1 MGKSTDKT
9 APMSSKKRSFLSNIQ
24 WKLSC
29 IPLAARL
36 MTLVLVFLIVASSV
50 LVLAS
55 RQLVSSALMQKT
67 DTQLMRQATL
77 VINNIDLLQSEN
89 ASDQKSSSEQSPSLG
104 NQLKEQFFKNS
115 DTASQKRPSPYSTTG
130 NQNLGP
136 TDYFVQIR
144 DNDNNVLSTPLIPIA
159 HDGVESIPT
168 LPQEGKSATFLYGEP
183 TTVAA
188 SVHVSKNV
196 SLTERQAIMAHS
208 PWRVIAAQYVNRAT
222 GMEYVVYIGLSLF
235 DVNDTIQ
242 ALTVYFVW
250 SAVGIVITAG
260 FLALLAVRRSLRPL
274 KKMEQTAEKIAAGDL
289 SQRVERAPLN
299 TEIGSLSNSLNT
311 MLSQI
316 ERSFKKQE
324 DITLQMKRFVSDASH
339 ELRTPL
345 AVIHGSTELYKM
357 QRKSPQADPVESA
370 DMVIDH
376 IDKSSTR
383 MSALVED
390 LLSLA
395 RLDEGRGID
404 LAQTVHMTDI
414 LNDSVEDLHALDPE
428 RTITLGR
435 LSLDMGS
442 IMQSV
447 QPMQGQNDTHSDEQ
461 VTDNTLAF
469 IPGQLPHIDA
479 GGDPVRMRQVM
490 TNIIGNI
497 HRYTPSDSPVEVGA
511 TVVRA
516 SALVRDLENEASTA
530 ETLDK
535 FLKDVKES
543 GTASN
548 TLEYVIIQIR
558 DHGPG
563 VKDEAYTKIFE
574 RFYTADPSRARD
586 KGGTGLGMS
595 IVQSIVKAH
604 HGLICAMKTPGGGL
618 TTTVVVPISQTVL
631 FSSTN
636 PTQERMREKNTA
648 PAIFGRRKKSADA
661 DMATTEIKISLG
673 SNKDTSTK
681 K

>member
-1 MGKSTDKT
+1 MEKSTEKSE
-9 APMSSKKRSFLSNIQ
+9 PMNNSNMGVGAHIK
-24 WKLSC
+24 WRMSC
-29 IPLAARL
+29 IPLASRL
-36 MTLVLVFLIVASSV
+36 MVLVLVFLAVASSV
-50 LVLAS
+50 LVVAS

-89 ASDQKSSSEQSPSLG
+89 AGDQEADSTPNLSLG
-104 NQLKEQFFKNS
+104 NHGLKDNLAGS
-115 DTASQKRPSPYSTTG
+115 DNNDKRPTPYSTTG

-144 DNDNNVLSTPLIPIA
+144 DNDNNILSTPLIPIA
-159 HDGVESIPT
+159 HDGVESVPT
-168 LPQEGKSATFLYGEP
+168 LPKQGKAPDFLYGDP
-183 TTVAA
+183 TTVPAT
-188 SVHVSKNV
+188 VHIAKSV
-196 SLTERQAIMAHS
+196 SLSTRQSIMAHS
-208 PWRVIAAQYVNRAT
+208 PWRVIASQYVNRAT

-235 DVNDTIQ
+235 DVNDTTQ

-250 SAVGIVITAG
+250 SAVAIVITAG

-274 KKMEQTAEKIAAGDL
+274 KKMEQTATKIAAGDL
-289 SQRVERAPLN
+289 SQRVDSAPLN
-299 TEIGSLSNSLNT
+299 TEIGSLSHSLNS

-324 DITLQMKRFVSDASH
+324 EITSQMKRFVSDASH

-357 QRKSPQADPVESA
+357 QRKSPSADPVESA
-370 DMVIDH
+370 DMVIEH

-404 LAQTVHMTDI
+404 LAQTIHITDV
-414 LNDSVEDLHALDPE
+414 LTDSVEDLHALDPQRE
-428 RTITLGR
+428 ITLGR
-435 LSLDMGS
+435 LSMDMGS
-442 IMQSV
+442 IIQSV
-447 QPMQGQNDTHSDEQ
+447 NGTA
-461 VTDNTLAF
+461 TDAADGADSSLAF
-469 IPGQLPHIDA
+469 IPGQIPHIDA

-497 HRYTPSDSPVEVGA
+497 HRYTPSNSPVEVGA
-511 TVVRA
+511 AVVQA
-516 SALVRDLENEASTA
+516 SVNARDLENQPSTA
-530 ETLDK
+530 ETLDT
-535 FLKDVKES
+535 FLRDVHES
-543 GTASN
+543 SGSQE

-563 VKDEAYTKIFE
+563 LSEEARHRIFE
-574 RFYTADPSRARD
+574 RFYTADPSRARE

-604 HGLICAMKTPGGGL
+604 HGLICATQTPGGGL

-631 FSSTN
+631 FSN
-636 PTQERMREKNTA
+636 MDPNQQRMREKKTA
-648 PAIFGRRKKSADA
+648 PAIFGRRKKNTAD
-661 DMATTEIKISLG
+661 DMTTTEIRISLE
-673 SNKDTSTK
+673 SKKDTSTK

>member
-1 MGKSTDKT
+1 M
-9 APMSSKKRSFLSNIQ
+9 
-24 WKLSC
+24 
-29 IPLAARL
+29 
-36 MTLVLVFLIVASSV
+36 
-50 LVLAS
+50 
-55 RQLVSSALMQKT
+55 
-67 DTQLMRQATL
+67 
-77 VINNIDLLQSEN
+77 
-89 ASDQKSSSEQSPSLG
+89 
-104 NQLKEQFFKNS
+104 
-115 DTASQKRPSPYSTTG
+115 
-130 NQNLGP
+130 
-136 TDYFVQIR
+136 
-144 DNDNNVLSTPLIPIA
+144 
-159 HDGVESIPT
+159 
-168 LPQEGKSATFLYGEP
+168 
-183 TTVAA
+183 
-188 SVHVSKNV
+188 
-196 SLTERQAIMAHS
+196 
-208 PWRVIAAQYVNRAT
+208 
-222 GMEYVVYIGLSLF
+222 
-235 DVNDTIQ
+235 
-242 ALTVYFVW
+242 
-250 SAVGIVITAG
+250 
-260 FLALLAVRRSLRPL
+260 LAVRRSLRPL

-414 LNDSVEDLHALDPE
+414 LSDSVEDLHALDPE

-447 QPMQGQNDTHSDEQ
+447 QPVQGQNDTHSDEQ

-469 IPGQLPHIDA
+469 IPSQLPHIDA

-604 HGLICAMKTPGGGL
+604 HGLICAMETPGGGL

-636 PTQERMREKNTA
+636 PTQERMREKTLLLLFLDDVRKTLMRIWLQLKSKFRSGRIRTHQPRNKI
-648 PAIFGRRKKSADA
+648 IFA
-661 DMATTEIKISLG
+661 LQ
-673 SNKDTSTK
+673 
-681 K
+681 